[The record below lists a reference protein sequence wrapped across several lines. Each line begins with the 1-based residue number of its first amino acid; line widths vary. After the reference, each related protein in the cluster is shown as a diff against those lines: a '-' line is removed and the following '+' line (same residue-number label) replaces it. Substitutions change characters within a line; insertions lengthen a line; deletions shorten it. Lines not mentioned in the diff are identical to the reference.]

1 MYIICICTAMMYFGM
16 GINLMIIIYIVSLM
30 VIGKAGFK
38 RVQLLNNSNNSSSS
52 RGITIQ
58 QPIINVIVTLVMSQN
73 ESLKTIPGN
82 GNTCLGSV
90 TTTKGP

>member
-1 MYIICICTAMMYFGM
+1 
-16 GINLMIIIYIVSLM
+16 MIIIYIVSLM

-38 RVQLLNNSNNSSSS
+38 RVQLLNNSSSS

>member
-1 MYIICICTAMMYFGM
+1 M
-16 GINLMIIIYIVSLM
+16 GINFMIIYIVSLM

-38 RVQLLNNSNNSSSS
+38 RVQLLNNSSS
-52 RGITIQ
+52 RGTTIQ

>member
-1 MYIICICTAMMYFGM
+1 
-16 GINLMIIIYIVSLM
+16 M
-30 VIGKAGFK
+30 VIGKAGCK
-38 RVQLLNNSNNSSSS
+38 RVQLCESGIPLLNNSSSS
-52 RGITIQ
+52 SNGITIQ

-90 TTTKGP
+90 TTTKGL

>member
-1 MYIICICTAMMYFGM
+1 
-16 GINLMIIIYIVSLM
+16 MIIIYIVSLM

-38 RVQLLNNSNNSSSS
+38 RVQHLNNSSSSS

>member
-1 MYIICICTAMMYFGM
+1 
-16 GINLMIIIYIVSLM
+16 MIIIYIVSLM

-38 RVQLLNNSNNSSSS
+38 RVQLLNNSS

-58 QPIINVIVTLVMSQN
+58 QLIINVIVTLVMSQN

>member
-1 MYIICICTAMMYFGM
+1 
-16 GINLMIIIYIVSLM
+16 M

-38 RVQLLNNSNNSSSS
+38 RVQLLNNSSSSS